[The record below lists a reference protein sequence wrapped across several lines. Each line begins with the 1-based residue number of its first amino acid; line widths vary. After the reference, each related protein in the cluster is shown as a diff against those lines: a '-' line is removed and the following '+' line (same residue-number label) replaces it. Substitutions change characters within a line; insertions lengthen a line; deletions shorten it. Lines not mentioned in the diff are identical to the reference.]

1 MENYNSNSMDSLE
14 KAQPTVQQYPV
25 NPDHTGGPNAT
36 PPLPQYSGQSPPPM
50 SPSQGPGPYV
60 QQPHMTYQQNPG
72 QPQMHQQGSYGMPPP
87 QQQYQQQPM
96 QPMQQGGGGTHFQTA
111 VAIPNLGMGSAPVDC
126 PSCGKRGMTRLEY
139 ATGNTTH
146 AWALGICCL
155 TGCLCF
161 IPYLMNSLKDVKH
174 HCGGCGVLL
183 ATWHKSGNTQAHMHA

>member
-1 MENYNSNSMDSLE
+1 
-14 KAQPTVQQYPV
+14 
-25 NPDHTGGPNAT
+25 
-36 PPLPQYSGQSPPPM
+36 M

-96 QPMQQGGGGTHFQTA
+96 QPMQQGGGGTQFQTA

-139 ATGNTTH
+139 ATGNTTQYVYPFPSI
-146 AWALGICCL
+146 ALISHPSHKDFEL
-155 TGCLCF
+155 QHGCDM
-161 IPYLMNSLKDVKH
+161 I
-174 HCGGCGVLL
+174 
-183 ATWHKSGNTQAHMHA
+183 